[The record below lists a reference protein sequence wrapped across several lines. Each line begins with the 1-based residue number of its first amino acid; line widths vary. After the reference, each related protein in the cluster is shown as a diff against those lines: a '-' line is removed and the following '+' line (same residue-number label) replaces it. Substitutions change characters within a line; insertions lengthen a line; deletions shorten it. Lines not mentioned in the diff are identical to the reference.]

1 MRKVKITKQQT
12 INPKA
17 VFMGLSTKQIVVMG
31 SGIALALAVVGLFIF
46 VWGFDVNLTMGVVFV
61 ILLVFVGLAVVRING
76 NNLFKWVYS
85 MMKSPIYRPYESKGA
100 LDTYAKEEKEQ

>member
-17 VFMGLSTKQIVVMG
+17 VFMGLSIKQIVVMG

-46 VWGFDVNLTMGVVFV
+46 VWGIDVNLTMGVVFV
-61 ILLVFVGLAVVRING
+61 ILLVFVGLAIVRING

-85 MMKSPIYRPYESKGA
+85 MRKSPIYRPYESKGA